1 MPTVRNKAGLEKVF
15 VDNFKE
21 LSVNVDDLET
31 LQTTTNTKLD
41 TINTTQT
48 TLSAKLPSALT
59 GGGNLKVCIQEL
71 GNEGSERLNVDI
83 GDTVSSK
90 LPTALTGSGNL
101 KVSIQETFGVGLA
114 TESLQGG
121 GLPAALDS
129 GNLKVAI
136 QSGAAPAITGFST
149 ATLQGGGLPAALDSG
164 NLKVAIQSGAA
175 PAITGFSTATLQG
188 GGLPAALDSG
198 SLKVA
203 IQSGATPAITGFS
216 TETTMSAMNAK
227 ISKGEATSVTAGTG
241 GLQQTLLYG
250 RHSNGD
256 LRALECL
263 GNRLITTDLVFG
275 AAGPNEPT
283 ALARIAI
290 HGQVNATNTYK
301 NLRVSTDG
309 VLSTD
314 KVLKSAEA
322 QTNTTMNIALNSEG
336 SLEIN
341 TTGYSKVRISGVSST
356 TDPLLLMGSTTS
368 GGVLMAFDSLIP
380 VATVYDSTGG
390 IQNIFSKLIECPPT
404 FIKIRNPMSYTIAI
418 LASNVKMIV

>member
-114 TESLQGG
+114 TES
-121 GLPAALDS
+121 
-129 GNLKVAI
+129 
-136 QSGAAPAITGFST
+136 
-149 ATLQGGGLPAALDSG
+149 LQGGGLPAALDSG

>member
-136 QSGAAPAITGFST
+136 QSGAT
-149 ATLQGGGLPAALDSG
+149 
-164 NLKVAIQSGAA
+164 

-275 AAGPNEPT
+275 ATGPNEPT